1 MYKIAFIINPVSGTA
16 NKSGVLKYIGQVFG
30 NMEQHDLQIHTT
42 RSAGDGYEI
51 AKNYAEEG
59 INFVIAVGG
68 DGTVNEIARGL
79 MGSKT
84 ALGIVPLGSGNGLA
98 RHLQIPLNYKK
109 AIDVIALKKIQS
121 IDVAQ
126 VDERVF
132 FCTAGIGFDALI
144 GNRFNASS
152 KRGLQTY
159 LRVAAKEILGYE
171 PQEYQLTIDGKTITR
186 TAFLIT
192 FANAS
197 QWGNNVYI
205 APHAISSDGLLDVV
219 VWREFPLIVAPW
231 IFSQLLTKTFDKA
244 PYVETFRGKNIT
256 VKRKLPDYVHFDG
269 DSCIM
274 DRELKIKIIPLAL
287 KVLLP

>member
-1 MYKIAFIINPVSGTA
+1 MYRIAFIINPVSGTA

-30 NMEQHDLQIHTT
+30 NMEQYDLDIHTT
-42 RSAGDGYEI
+42 RDAGDGYEV
-51 AKNYAEEG
+51 AKYYAEEG
-59 INFVIAVGG
+59 AHFVVAVGG
-68 DGTVNEIARGL
+68 DGTVNEVARGL
-79 MGSKT
+79 IGSKT
-84 ALGIVPLGSGNGLA
+84 ALGIVPMGSGNGLA
-98 RHLQIPLNYKK
+98 RHLQIPLNYKE
-109 AIDVIALKKIQS
+109 AIDVIALKKTQP
-121 IDVAQ
+121 IDAAQ
-126 VDERVF
+126 LDEHIF
-132 FCTAGIGFDALI
+132 FCTAGVGFDALI

-171 PQEYQLTIDGKTITR
+171 PQEYQLTIDGKTIIR

-205 APHAISSDGLLDVV
+205 APHAHSSDGLLDVV
-219 VWREFPLIVAPW
+219 IWREFPLIVAPW
-231 IFSQLLTKTFDKA
+231 MFSQLLIKTFDKA

-269 DSCIM
+269 DSCMM
-274 DRELKIKIIPLAL
+274 DRELEIKIIPMAL